1 MVRATS
7 GRRCERNP
15 LFDLELYHSKVRG
28 YNLNKETLECMA
40 GRGRGSGSLQE
51 QRAGL
56 SIKGMGWKYEKEM
69 LAAKLRASKPRREV
83 KSLKYRQIEREIK
96 YLNVLVGR
104 GNG

>member
-28 YNLNKETLECMA
+28 YNLNKETWRD
-40 GRGRGSGSLQE
+40 GGGGSGSLQE
-51 QRAGL
+51 QRTGL
-56 SIKGMGWKYEKEM
+56 SIKGMDWKYEKEM